1 MSTINA
7 LAHHIDQLLTQHQ
20 TLQHEHAQLQISMSV
35 LEQELLQQQAENTL
49 AKEQSRPT
57 EQLSNQALEDDLNHL
72 ISLFDQATDAHHE

>member
-7 LAHHIDQLLTQHQ
+7 LAHHIDQLLTQHR

-49 AKEQSRPT
+49 AKEQFRPT
-57 EQLSNQALEDDLNHL
+57 KQLSNQALEDDLNHL

>member
-7 LAHHIDQLLTQHQ
+7 LAHHIGQLLTQHR

>member
-7 LAHHIDQLLTQHQ
+7 LAHHIDQLLTQHR

>member
-7 LAHHIDQLLTQHQ
+7 LAHHIGQLLTQHR
-20 TLQHEHAQLQISMSV
+20 TLQHEHSQLQISMSV

>member
-57 EQLSNQALEDDLNHL
+57 KQLSNQALEDDLNHL

>member
-7 LAHHIDQLLTQHQ
+7 LAHHIDQLLTQHR

-49 AKEQSRPT
+49 AKEQSRPNK
-57 EQLSNQALEDDLNHL
+57 QLSNQALEDDLNHL